1 MQLRARSRPGHGLD
15 LELQPWLRSRSRP
28 DCGLDLESWPRLR
41 SRSRPGHR
49 LDLKPC
55 QIRSSGSRSNLWPGL
70 DLDLSHGH
78 AVAAA
83 LDLICGQV

>member
-1 MQLRARSRPGHGLD
+1 M
-15 LELQPWLRSRSRP
+15 W
-28 DCGLDLESWPRLR
+28 LR

-49 LDLKPC
+49 LDLEPWH
-55 QIRSSGSRSNLWPGL
+55 IRFSGSRSNLWPGV

-78 AVAAA
+78 GSRSNVMAAA

>member
-1 MQLRARSRPGHGLD
+1 M
-15 LELQPWLRSRSRP
+15 
-28 DCGLDLESWPRLR
+28 LR

-49 LDLKPC
+49 LDLEPW

-78 AVAAA
+78 CSRCNQQPG
-83 LDLICGQV
+83 LDLSHGCDSRSNLWPCLDLDLWPTG